1 MTTAITSGVWS
12 SINASPPGLAGL
24 NTEHVRWGVPAGGA
38 GQSGYLFAGRSVEVP
53 LDGTSFVLGTF
64 THKNFP
70 IFGYDPKQF
79 DVSLR
84 VHVTF
89 DGGVLS
95 RDFSFT
101 FHHNETPNIGP
112 SPEDL
117 VDLPTLRSPETV
129 EIKGEEYALVIEGFI
144 QGGTLVTRF
153 VSAENGSNS
162 ADIIAKLVLIVKPI
176 QTYMFQVL
184 NPDGSVYGS
193 GCFNYKGEEYPVDIA
208 HVLGGLGRGS
218 KLTEFWYHD
227 PMVGSLGLNELLS
240 MSFQRGADGEPSRF
254 AINAFTI
261 PGGASGITA
270 GMASLKKPGPVTTH
284 RSEDKDHGDEG
295 RTLTF
300 PVICRPGVPQEPAEP
315 AVPLVDLVIV
325 IDSSTS
331 MKPDATSLSNSVS
344 AAIEAARSKCPS
356 DLKVTYLGIEG
367 KFSDSL
373 FRTTIRE
380 HLTKL
385 GVAESAMRGRKRG
398 TVASGG
404 AQEDGGRAIEDVVT
418 HNDWRPNAKRAI
430 FFLGDEGMEGGDTV
444 DAEDIA
450 AANKAIEVAKGGNVR
465 VHTYL
470 AKSGADDKT
479 RKANQAEFARVAAET
494 GGKAFTSDDT
504 LEGGFQSLLEEVIC
518 ASKQPAKPGED
529 CKCCKQCMERRVASA
544 SAAKP

>member
-1 MTTAITSGVWS
+1 MTTAVTSGIWS
-12 SINASPPGLAGL
+12 GINASPPGLAGL
-24 NTEHVRWGVPAGGA
+24 NSQHVRWGVPAGGA
-38 GQSGYLFAGRSVEVP
+38 GQSGYVFTGRTVEVP
-53 LDGTSFVLGTF
+53 LDGTTFVLGTF
-64 THKNFP
+64 THQNFP
-70 IFGYDPKQF
+70 IYGYQPRQF
-79 DVSLR
+79 DVSLK

-89 DGGVLS
+89 SGGVLAK
-95 RDFSFT
+95 DFSFT
-101 FHHNETPNIGP
+101 FHHNETPNVGP
-112 SPEDL
+112 APQDL

-129 EIKGEEYALVIEGFI
+129 EINGEEYALVIEGFM
-144 QGGTLVTRF
+144 QGGKLVTRF

-162 ADIIAKLVLIVKPI
+162 ADIIAKLVQIVKPV
-176 QTYMFQVL
+176 QTYMFKVL

-193 GCFNYKGEEYPVDIA
+193 GCFTYKGEEYPVDIA
-208 HVLGGLGRGS
+208 HVIGGLGRGT

-240 MSFQRGADGEPSRF
+240 MNFQRGADGEPSRF

-270 GMASLKKPGPVTTH
+270 GNASMTTPGPVTTH
-284 RSEDKDHGDEG
+284 RSEDKEHGNEG
-295 RTLTF
+295 RTLVF
-300 PVICRPGVPQEPAEP
+300 PGICRPGQVQQQPEP

-344 AAIEAARSKCPS
+344 AAIEAAKSKCPS

-385 GVAESAMRGRKRG
+385 GVAESAIRGRKRG
-398 TVASGG
+398 TVTSGG

-430 FFLGDEGMEGGDTV
+430 LFLGDEGMEGGDNV

-450 AANKAIEVAKGGNVR
+450 AANKAIEVAKAGSTR

-494 GGKAFTSDDT
+494 GGKAFTHEDT
-504 LEGGFQSLLEEVIC
+504 LQGFQELLEEVIC
-518 ASKQPAKPGED
+518 ASKQPAQPVVED
-529 CKCCKQCMERRVASA
+529 CKCCKDCMERKVAA
-544 SAAKP
+544 AAKP